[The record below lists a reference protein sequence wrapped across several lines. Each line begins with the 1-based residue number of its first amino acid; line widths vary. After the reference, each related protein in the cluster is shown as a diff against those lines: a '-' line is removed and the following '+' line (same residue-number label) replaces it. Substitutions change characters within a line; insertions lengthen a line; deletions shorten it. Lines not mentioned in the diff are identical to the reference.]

1 MWPFI
6 NQVDKIFNFSNPHP
20 PHQQNN
26 METQIWS
33 NCTVDRALKYC
44 PLLYMEK
51 MVWIRMQTLWRS
63 WIPRECKRIKRIPKS
78 SKKSKEFQK
87 SPKIPK
93 HFKPFKKVKKFQ
105 KNLKQNPK
113 IQKKKSIKFQKF
125 QESKFQQIPK
135 NSKIFKKSSKDSKRQ
150 HSTQSSLSLK
160 RCNYSVLIS
169 AHASE
174 IGG

>member
-1 MWPFI
+1 MCAFI

-78 SKKSKEFQK
+78 SKKSK
-87 SPKIPK
+87 
-93 HFKPFKKVKKFQ
+93 
-105 KNLKQNPK
+105 
-113 IQKKKSIKFQKF
+113 IQCLAFLSVPQR
-125 QESKFQQIPK
+125 
-135 NSKIFKKSSKDSKRQ
+135 SSECFLAFLSASQCSLAFLRLFISAPQ
-150 HSTQSSLSLK
+150 HSLMFLRVPQHSLMFFSIPYCFL
-160 RCNYSVLIS
+160 VFL
-169 AHASE
+169 
-174 IGG
+174 